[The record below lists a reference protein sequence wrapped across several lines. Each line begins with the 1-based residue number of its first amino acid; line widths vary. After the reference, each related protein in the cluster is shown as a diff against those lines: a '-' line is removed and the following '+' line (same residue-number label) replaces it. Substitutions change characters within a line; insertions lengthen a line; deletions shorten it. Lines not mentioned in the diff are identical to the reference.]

1 MFSDVEL
8 ELFVGLFSKSW
19 LLALLNNLIVKA
31 KSFKEFVVTQLG
43 VFVLRGQIRLTFLT
57 LLVNPSFLN
66 SDANSNWRS
75 HLHVDS
81 FVLRLRLGFIVFQ
94 RILDSSTVN
103 LNGISPLDKFFKER
117 EIVEPNQIEQF
128 LLDLLISLGGSHD
141 IEQIDERVGS
151 VES

>member
-1 MFSDVEL
+1 
-8 ELFVGLFSKSW
+8 
-19 LLALLNNLIVKA
+19 
-31 KSFKEFVVTQLG
+31 
-43 VFVLRGQIRLTFLT
+43 
-57 LLVNPSFLN
+57 
-66 SDANSNWRS
+66 
-75 HLHVDS
+75 
-81 FVLRLRLGFIVFQ
+81 LRLGFIVLQ

-141 IEQIDERVGS
+141 VEQIDERVGS